1 VFSLN
6 SLLINSS
13 SRWTRSLMRRS
24 HLLKNRY
31 CATIAPMPY
40 SRNTIANGRM
50 RRSTTSKLPLFAE
63 PKIWKQENTSNAHAM
78 KMPTKDPD
86 LNLLHSLSS
95 SKRNSCSDF
104 IGKVFSGS
112 FSVIF
117 FPSYFFVK
125 VTDIGNAP
133 KVN

>member
-1 VFSLN
+1 M
-6 SLLINSS
+6 
-13 SRWTRSLMRRS
+13 RS
-24 HLLKNRY
+24 
-31 CATIAPMPY
+31 P
-40 SRNTIANGRM
+40 
-50 RRSTTSKLPLFAE
+50 TSKPVLAG
-63 PKIWKQENTSNAHAM
+63 PKGRKKEATNNVHAK
-78 KMPTKDPD
+78 KMLTKDPD

-95 SKRNSCSDF
+95 SERNSCSDF